1 MNTVAELTT
10 KIHDRHPDF
19 IDDSRFQ
26 YLYLNY
32 REWTESIATILA
44 DLADRERVLRIV
56 RLAIDVDW
64 MLGARLA
71 GA

>member
-1 MNTVAELTT
+1 M
-10 KIHDRHPDF
+10 
-19 IDDSRFQ
+19 
-26 YLYLNY
+26 
-32 REWTESIATILA
+32 ESIATILA